1 MIQILHRPDL
11 IPQMAEGSRRLA
23 LRYYDMNTVNSL
35 VLEALGL

>member
-11 IPQMAEGSRRLA
+11 MPKMADASRRLA
-23 LRYYDMNTVNSL
+23 MRHYDMNAVNSL